1 MGGQRRKNANSVMV
15 SIAAAL
21 LLNNQTP
28 ELAAT
33 REAISIKIIVPIDEG
48 PADTDQEMAIAQRKR
63 SAATAKIAK

>member
-1 MGGQRRKNANSVMV
+1 MGGQRIKNANSVMV

-33 REAISIKIIVPIDEG
+33 REAISIKMIVPIDEG
-48 PADTDQEMAIAQRKR
+48 PADTDQEIAIAQRKR
-63 SAATAKIAK
+63 SAATAKVAK

>member
-1 MGGQRRKNANSVMV
+1 MV

-21 LLNNQTP
+21 LLNNHTP

-48 PADTDQEMAIAQRKR
+48 PADTDQEIAIAQRKR
-63 SAATAKIAK
+63 SAAAAKIAK